1 MLKKLSVI
9 KLKLAEKKLHNIIT
23 LQTTTVKLE
32 YIKIWMKNQGQ
43 WHKIERVDCY
53 EMNYTFQNL
62 LYWHEMKWIRMC
74 FVLKWLQ
81 IACKFKTYI
90 KYNFRL
96 FYKWNKIS
104 GWYLL
109 KQLQK
114 KGHSD
119 VDAQIMTSQN

>member
-53 EMNYTFQNL
+53 EMNYTFQNI
-62 LYWHEMKWIRMC
+62 LYWHEMNTDVFC
-74 FVLKWLQ
+74 FK
-81 IACKFKTYI
+81 
-90 KYNFRL
+90 
-96 FYKWNKIS
+96 
-104 GWYLL
+104 
-109 KQLQK
+109 
-114 KGHSD
+114 
-119 VDAQIMTSQN
+119 MTPNSL